1 MDPLKNRKLILDLFE
16 MYENEFRVLY
26 SDHSALQL
34 ENEAIKLHL
43 KNNLAAK
50 RRKKMALS
58 QETDKLRKKLQEVNS
73 EGADEVTSVE
83 VILQPGQKLEAK
95 HLTEHQTLASEL
107 QMEKKNRAVLSQKVT
122 ELNHQLQVE
131 RDLRIRA
138 EAKAGEAVHLADE
151 LMQKLEETRNISPEP
166 PGRTQLDAEL
176 KTKVSHLEI
185 EELDQIFQKEK
196 ELRAQAEAEKTDT
209 AKVAEALC
217 KDIEGMKRVM
227 KASKRCSDNA
237 LQKLSTIEKS
247 IEDMAKRYMVEK
259 KEKECLQQE
268 IVELLQGQ
276 NDLRE
281 QNESDSLRDFEILE
295 ALCQESVKL
304 QKVSEKHAAE
314 RQTLATRLE
323 MEEKRQGG
331 LCHDILW
338 LIQMIEKEMEL
349 RALEETDKLEA
360 IEVGR
365 QKIETYKM
373 CSSPRKVKQGSL
385 ERQWHI

>member
-1 MDPLKNRKLILDLFE
+1 MDPLMNRTLILDLFE

-26 SDHSALQL
+26 SDHSTLQL

-43 KNNLAAK
+43 KNKLAAK

-58 QETDKLRKKLQEVNS
+58 QETDKLRKKLQGVNS
-73 EGADEVTSVE
+73 EGTDEVTSVK
-83 VILQPGQKLEAK
+83 VILPSGQKLEAK

-107 QMEKKNRAVLSQKVT
+107 QMEKKKREVLSQKVT

-138 EAKAGEAVHLADE
+138 EAKAGEAVDLAGE

-166 PGRTQLDAEL
+166 PVRTQLDAEL
-176 KTKVSHLEI
+176 KTKVFHLEI

-196 ELRAQAEAEKTDT
+196 ELRAQAEAEKTDA
-209 AKVAEALC
+209 AK
-217 KDIEGMKRVM
+217 
-227 KASKRCSDNA
+227 
-237 LQKLSTIEKS
+237 KLSTIEKS
-247 IEDMAKRYMVEK
+247 IEDMAKRYVVEK

-314 RQTLATRLE
+314 RQTLVTRLE

-338 LIQMIEKEMEL
+338 LIQMLEKEMEL
-349 RALEETDKLEA
+349 RAREEMDKLEA
-360 IEVGR
+360 IEVGEALC
-365 QKIETYKM
+365 QKIEKYKM
-373 CSSPRKVKQGSL
+373 CSKSQEDKARVTGETVTHIGKPRPAN
-385 ERQWHI
+385 